1 MKPPSSRFAI
11 AVCGIVA
18 LLSLWSARD
27 FYEQTQDRTTEGD
40 PYGVLPQQARFE
52 GLVAKLPAV
61 NVFGYLNEPVLDEF
75 AADKKL
81 LGARYGLAPRM
92 LARQTLYPQQWVIGD
107 FSEPVNLT
115 SFAQANGLDVVQD
128 FGGGIVLFQRIDRP

>member
-18 LLSLWSARD
+18 LLSLGSARD
-27 FYEQTQDRTTEGD
+27 FFEQTRERTTEGD

-52 GLVAKLPAV
+52 GIVSGLPAV

-75 AADKKL
+75 TADKKL
-81 LGARYGLAPRM
+81 LGARYAIAPRM
-92 LARQTLYPQQWVIGD
+92 LAPQTLYPQQWVIGD

-115 SFAQANGLDVVQD
+115 SFAQANGLEVVQPLGD
-128 FGGGIVLFQRIDRP
+128 GIVLFRRIGRP